1 MPLVQTVISIDG
13 KTEVNELREWKFTSD
28 KTLLKDNVLRLEV
41 TMADLSRMHV
51 VKGKQQLIDDICTI
65 RLL

>member
-1 MPLVQTVISIDG
+1 MPLVQTVIPIDG